1 MTRSHR
7 LRKGLNNSL
16 CKIYPLYL
24 AQRSYQNIGQMS
36 SPIVFDKTL
45 SSWQNSKSTSS
56 EPQTLIYGW
65 GEFHVGMTDLI
76 VKSGVK
82 EALVDHPVSADFYEA
97 LNDEVAELLTDAVE
111 PRDL

>member
-1 MTRSHR
+1 
-7 LRKGLNNSL
+7 
-16 CKIYPLYL
+16 
-24 AQRSYQNIGQMS
+24 MS

-65 GEFHVGMTDLI
+65 GEFNVGMTDLI

-82 EALVDHPVSADFYEA
+82 EALADHPVSADFYEA
-97 LNDEVAELLTDAVE
+97 LNDEVAELLTDAAERAEANDRKTVE